1 MNPPRGI
8 KTVGFSAHE
17 GVVESIET
25 DLSATALVLADDET
39 KVAIL
44 ALDLCISR
52 TGCTASEAPFRLV
65 RGW

>member
-1 MNPPRGI
+1 M
-8 KTVGFSAHE
+8 
-17 GVVESIET
+17 IET